1 MSLRPETGPMRFGE
15 DWTGVFLRG
24 DHAGPMAMILTSLLD
39 AVERGEKPGTFDVR
53 CLRQLARSLNDSNER
68 GSLEG
73 LQLLRPF
80 EECVLPRQT
89 VLPTLGK
96 GRE

>member
-1 MSLRPETGPMRFGE
+1 MTQRPESGPMRFGE

-24 DHAGPMAMILTSLLD
+24 DHAGPMAMILSKILD
-39 AVERGEKPGTFDVR
+39 VIERGENPQMHDILFLKQLVR
-53 CLRQLARSLNDSNER
+53 ELADSDER

-80 EECVLPRQT
+80 EECLLPRQT
-89 VLPTLGK
+89 VFPVPK
-96 GRE
+96 V